1 MKKRSVKDSGSDSI
15 STFLG
20 SGARVEGLLDFEGT
34 VRLDGKVD
42 GKISGKSGTLI
53 VGESALIKAD
63 ISVGKAIVMGEI
75 QGSILAAE
83 KIELY
88 PPGKVAGD
96 IEAPVITI
104 EAGAVLNGQ
113 CVMKREPS
121 PPPKAKISSPKPVE
135 EPKTEAKTEASS
147 SGG

>member
-1 MKKRSVKDSGSDSI
+1 MKKRSGKDNGSDSI

-42 GKISGKSGTLI
+42 GKISGKNGTLI

-75 QGSILAAE
+75 QGSILAGE

-88 PPGKVAGD
+88 PPGKIAGD

-113 CVMKREPS
+113 CVMKREPAT
-121 PPPKAKISSPKPVE
+121 PPKAKIASPKPVE
-135 EPKTEAKTEASS
+135 SKTEVKTEVSS